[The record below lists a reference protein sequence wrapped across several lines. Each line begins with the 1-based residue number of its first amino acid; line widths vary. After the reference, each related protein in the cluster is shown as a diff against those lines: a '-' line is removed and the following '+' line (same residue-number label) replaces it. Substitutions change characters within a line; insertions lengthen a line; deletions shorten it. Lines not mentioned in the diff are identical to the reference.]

1 VIEGVMST
9 PTLLATANG
18 SEVECIEVVV
28 VIVVVVDDGRR
39 GVDVVVDSFEYELT

>member
-1 VIEGVMST
+1 MST

-18 SEVECIEVVV
+18 SEVECIEVVVV